1 MRHDIVNRVF
11 VLLTILILGAC
22 LLFGWAVKG

>member
-11 VLLTILILGAC
+11 VLLSAIIAGAC
-22 LLFGWAVKG
+22 LLFAWALKS

>member
-11 VLLTILILGAC
+11 FLLCLLIVGAC

>member
-11 VLLTILILGAC
+11 ILLCVLIVGAC
-22 LLFGWAVKG
+22 LLFAKALGA